1 MSKKLGFILLVSVL
15 LLFAGFIFGLLVGK
29 NINDTEIVISN
40 SPNQGSVESYEIT
53 TSIDTLIT
61 DLININT
68 ASVSE
73 LTELPGIGEVIAQ
86 RIIDYREANG
96 NFSSIDDLLNVN
108 GIGENRILAIC
119 EYITVGG

>member
-15 LLFAGFIFGLLVGK
+15 LLFAGFIFGLLIGK